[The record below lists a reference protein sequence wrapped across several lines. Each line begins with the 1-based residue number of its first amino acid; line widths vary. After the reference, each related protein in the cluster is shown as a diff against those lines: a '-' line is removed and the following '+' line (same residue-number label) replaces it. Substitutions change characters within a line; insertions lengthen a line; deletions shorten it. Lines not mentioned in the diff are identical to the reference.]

1 VPAPAGS
8 PVGALLERTLGAER
22 RVDTLLAAAA
32 TGKTFSP
39 SELLAL
45 QVTVFRYS
53 QTVEIVS
60 RATDKIVGA
69 VKQTM
74 GTQV

>member
-1 VPAPAGS
+1 
-8 PVGALLERTLGAER
+8 
-22 RVDTLLAAAA
+22 
-32 TGKTFSP
+32 
-39 SELLAL
+39 L
-45 QVTVFRYS
+45 QASVFRYS

-74 GTQV
+74 STQV

>member
-1 VPAPAGS
+1 M
-8 PVGALLERTLGAER
+8 ERTLGAER
-22 RVDTLLAAAA
+22 RIDTLLAAAA

-39 SELLAL
+39 GELLAL
-45 QVTVFRYS
+45 QASVFRYS

-74 GTQV
+74 STQV